1 MNNLIFLDV
10 ETTGLREDKDM
21 ILELGMVAV
30 ELPTFRVVADWSR
43 VIRPPLWESVKRNL
57 HERVLEMHTRS
68 GLVADIDDSEAT
80 PEHLIEGEACAF
92 VQAHAPHT
100 PAWQTRLAGANPD
113 FDRRFLRKRMAKLH
127 AKFHYRSFDVRT
139 LTELQDWV
147 MGVAHTESPHRAL
160 PDCLKAVEDVR
171 KFLGVGA

>member
-1 MNNLIFLDV
+1 MNLVFLDV

-30 ELPTFRVVADWSR
+30 ELPTFEVVAEWSR

-57 HERVLEMHTRS
+57 HEKVLEMHTRS
-68 GLVADIDDSEAT
+68 GLVADIDDSETA

-92 VQAHAPHT
+92 VQQYAPHT

-113 FDRRFLRKRMAKLH
+113 FDRRFLRKRMPKLH
-127 AKFHYRSFDVRT
+127 AKFHYRNFDVRSI
-139 LTELQDWV
+139 TELQDWV
-147 MGVAHTESPHRAL
+147 FGVAHVDSPHRAL
-160 PDCLKAVEDVR
+160 LDCLHAIQQVR
-171 KFLGVGA
+171 DFIGAK